1 MLDDALAIAGDIAV
15 TPQLIGPAVM
25 IRTTRMHRF
34 VSSLVMC
41 AFFAGQALAADV
53 YQGTVKFKNAAG
65 KQVTTQLT
73 VTLDRTMPEAER
85 LAIVEQVK
93 SNPDSAKSVLAG
105 KPQLGVIEA
114 GDRRVPIR
122 YAYVYSLDDGQNLIV
137 ISDEPMGFIGGAKKS
152 KKGFDLTYAMI
163 SVNAAGEGKGEIGPA
178 AKIKWMESGAPAPVR
193 YDNQIVWIENVTKTT
208 TGVSDH

>member
-1 MLDDALAIAGDIAV
+1 
-15 TPQLIGPAVM
+15 M
-25 IRTTRMHRF
+25 ILSTRMHWC
-34 VSSLVMC
+34 VLSLGMC
-41 AFFAGQALAADV
+41 AFLAGQASAADV

-65 KQVTTQLT
+65 KQVTATLT
-73 VTLDRTMPEAER
+73 VTLDRTMPDEER
-85 LAIVEQVK
+85 LATAEQVK

-114 GDRRVPIR
+114 EDRRVPIR
-122 YAYVYSLDDGQNLIV
+122 YAHVSTLDKGENLIV

-152 KKGFDLTYAMI
+152 ASAKKGFDLTYAMI
-163 SVNAAGEGKGEIGPA
+163 QVNASGEGKGEVGPA

-208 TGVSDH
+208 KP

>member
-1 MLDDALAIAGDIAV
+1 
-15 TPQLIGPAVM
+15 M

-34 VSSLVMC
+34 VSSLGMC

-53 YQGTVKFKNAAG
+53 YQGTVKFKDASG
-65 KQVTTQLT
+65 KQVTTKLT
-73 VTLDRTMPEAER
+73 VTLDRTMPDEER
-85 LAIVEQVK
+85 LATVEQVK

-122 YAYVYSLDDGQNLIV
+122 FASVSPLDDGENLIV
-137 ISDEPMGFIGGAKKS
+137 ISDEPMGFIGGSKKS

-163 SVNAAGEGKGEIGPA
+163 SVKASGEGKGEIGPA

-208 TGVSDH
+208 TGD

>member
-1 MLDDALAIAGDIAV
+1 
-15 TPQLIGPAVM
+15 M

-34 VSSLVMC
+34 VAILGMC
-41 AFFAGQALAADV
+41 AFFAGPALAAEV

-65 KQVTTQLT
+65 KPVTATLT
-73 VTLDRTMPEAER
+73 VTLDRTLPDEER
-85 LAIVEQVK
+85 LAIAEQVK

-114 GDRRVPIR
+114 EDRRVPIR
-122 YAYVYSLDDGQNLIV
+122 FASVYALDEGQNLVV
-137 ISDEPMGFIGGAKKS
+137 ISDEPMGFIGGSKKS

-163 SVNAAGEGKGEIGPA
+163 SVNAAGQGKGEIGPA

-208 TGVSDH
+208 KP

>member
-1 MLDDALAIAGDIAV
+1 
-15 TPQLIGPAVM
+15 M
-25 IRTTRMHRF
+25 IRNTRMHWL
-34 VSSLVMC
+34 VSSLGMC
-41 AFFAGQALAADV
+41 AFFAGPALGADV

-65 KQVTTQLT
+65 KQVTATLT
-73 VTLDRTMPEAER
+73 VTLDRTMPDEER
-85 LAIVEQVK
+85 LATAEQVK

-114 GDRRVPIR
+114 DDRRVPIR
-122 YAYVYSLDDGQNLIV
+122 YAYVSSLDDGENLVV

-163 SVNAAGEGKGEIGPA
+163 SVKASGQGKGEMGPA

-208 TGVSDH
+208 KP

>member
-1 MLDDALAIAGDIAV
+1 MML
-15 TPQLIGPAVM
+15 
-25 IRTTRMHRF
+25 TTGLHRF
-34 VSSLVMC
+34 VSVLSMC
-41 AFFAGQALAADV
+41 SFFAGQALAAEV

-65 KQVTTQLT
+65 KPVTATLT
-73 VTLDRTMPEAER
+73 VTLDRTLPDEER
-85 LAIVEQVK
+85 LAIAEQVK

-114 GDRRVPIR
+114 EDRRVPIR
-122 YAYVYSLDDGQNLIV
+122 FASVYALDEGQNLVV
-137 ISDEPMGFIGGAKKS
+137 ISDEPMGFIGGSKKS

-163 SVNAAGEGKGEIGPA
+163 SVNAAGQGKGEIGPA

-208 TGVSDH
+208 TGD

>member
-1 MLDDALAIAGDIAV
+1 MNRTALV
-15 TPQLIGPAVM
+15 
-25 IRTTRMHRF
+25 HRF
-34 VSSLVMC
+34 VSGLGLC
-41 AFFAGQALAADV
+41 ALFAGQASAADV

-65 KQVTTQLT
+65 KPVTANLT
-73 VTLDRTMPEAER
+73 VTLDRTTPEEER

-105 KPQLGVIEA
+105 KPQLGVIES

-122 YAYVYSLDDGQNLIV
+122 FASAYSLDDGENLIV
-137 ISDEPMGFIGGAKKS
+137 ISDEPMGFIGGSKKS

-163 SVNAAGEGKGEIGPA
+163 SVKASGEGKGEIGPA
-178 AKIKWMESGAPAPVR
+178 ARIKWMESGAPAPVR

-208 TGVSDH
+208 TGE